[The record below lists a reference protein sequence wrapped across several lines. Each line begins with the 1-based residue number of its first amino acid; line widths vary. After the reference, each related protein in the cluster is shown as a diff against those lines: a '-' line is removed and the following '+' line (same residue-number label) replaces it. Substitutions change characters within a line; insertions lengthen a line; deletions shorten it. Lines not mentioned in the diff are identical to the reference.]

1 MRVRKGTN
9 NFLNYTTFLIIKL
22 QDRFDGQSRY
32 LSIIFVSLRQTFHNK
47 HQLTMIKTLLASV
60 MLVSNIGLDWLNSK
74 FETYDKMQ
82 KELHELAEP
91 GYMEYKSA
99 ELIIKHLEEHGFK
112 IERGVANI
120 PTAFV
125 ATFGEGKPVMGV
137 LAEYDALPG
146 LSQDTTVCFNPR
158 IQGGYGH
165 GCGHNLIGT
174 TAVSAAVAV
183 SKWLAE
189 GHQGTIKLF
198 GCPAEEGGGGKTY
211 MVREGIFDGVD
222 CAISYHP
229 SRRNQILRNTQS
241 AKIGILFDFE
251 GKTSHAGA
259 APYDGRSAL
268 DGVEILNLMMNINR
282 EHFHPDSRIHY
293 IITNGGEAPNIVPH
307 KAQVYYYLR
316 HPNPT
321 VLKDILERTIAAA
334 KGAAMGTG
342 TTVKYSF
349 VSGTYPILCNTHL
362 ARMAQRNLEKVGGV
376 MLTDAEKAYAA
387 ELARNAG
394 LPASVLERFEAIR
407 PFKEEISSSGG
418 GSDDTGD
425 VSQVVPLCRVETC
438 ASIDAA
444 HTWHFSSI
452 VGTSIGTKAML
463 NAAKVICLTF
473 IELYKNPKELKKIR
487 EEWESV
493 QGKDYKHQCLV
504 GNEPPALDYFRKKA
518 ASSPR

>member
-1 MRVRKGTN
+1 
-9 NFLNYTTFLIIKL
+9 
-22 QDRFDGQSRY
+22 
-32 LSIIFVSLRQTFHNK
+32 
-47 HQLTMIKTLLASV
+47 MIKTLLASV
-60 MLVSNIGLDWLNSK
+60 MLVANMGLDWFNTN

-82 KELHELAEP
+82 KQLHELAEP

-112 IERGVANI
+112 VERGVANI

-146 LSQDTTVCFNPR
+146 LSQDTTACFSPR

-189 GHQGTIKLF
+189 GHKGTIKLF

-211 MVREGIFDGVD
+211 MVREGVFDGVD

-229 SRRNQILRNTQS
+229 SRRNQILRDSQS
-241 AKIGILFDFE
+241 AKIGIIFDFE
-251 GKTSHAGA
+251 GITSHAGA
-259 APYDGRSAL
+259 TPYNGRSAL
-268 DGVEILNLMMNINR
+268 DGVEALNYLMNVNR
-282 EHFHPDSRIHY
+282 EHFHPDTRIHY

-316 HPNPT
+316 HPNPE
-321 VLKDILERTIAAA
+321 VLKDVLERTIAAA
-334 KGAAMGTG
+334 NGAAMGTG
-342 TTVKYSF
+342 TKVKYSF
-349 VSGTYPILCNTHL
+349 VSGTYPILCNEHL
-362 ARMAQRNLEKVGGV
+362 ARIAHRNLQKVGGIV
-376 MLTDAEKAYAA
+376 LNDAEKVYAE
-387 ELARNAG
+387 ELIRNAG
-394 LPASVLERFEAIR
+394 L
-407 PFKEEISSSGG
+407 SSSFNVSMFEDIDPFQEKFSCAGG

-438 ASIDAA
+438 ANIGAG
-444 HTWHFSSI
+444 HTWYFASI
-452 VGTSIGTKAML
+452 AGTTIGTKAML
-463 NAAKVICLTF
+463 NAAKTIYLTF
-473 IELYKNPKELKKIR
+473 IELYQNPEELKKIR
-487 EEWESV
+487 AEWEAV
-493 QGKDYKHQCLV
+493 QGKDYKYRSLI
-504 GNEPPALDYFRKKA
+504 GDEPPALEYFRKKA
-518 ASSPR
+518 ATRPR